1 VSIYDSEKE
10 QLEVIKKWWQENG
23 RMVIIGVA
31 LGLAAVFAWTSWRSY
46 ITSQA
51 EEASARYN
59 QLIASADDEDYLVV
73 KRQGET
79 ILDKFPDRGYAPLTA
94 LVLANR
100 AAMEEKTEDAKRYL
114 RWVMEH
120 AELLGL
126 QRVARLRL
134 ARVLLDEQAYE
145 QALSLLNEVEP
156 STFQGPYAEIRGDIL
171 AAQGKLEEA
180 RVAYTKALA
189 SLPATGANHD
199 RVQMK
204 LDELGALTYPEQSE
218 LEQDTS

>member
-1 VSIYDSEKE
+1 
-10 QLEVIKKWWQENG
+10 
-23 RMVIIGVA
+23 MVIIGVA

-46 ITSQA
+46 TASQA

-79 ILDKFPDRGYAPLTA
+79 ILDKFPGRGYAPLTA

-100 AAMEEKTEDAKRYL
+100 AAMEEETKDAKRYL

-120 AELLGL
+120 AELLEL

-134 ARVLLDEQAYE
+134 ARVLLDEQAHE
-145 QALSLLNEVEP
+145 QALSLLNEAEP
-156 STFQGPYAEIRGDIL
+156 SAFQGPYAEIRGDIL
-171 AAQGKLEEA
+171 AAQGKLEDA
-180 RVAYTKALA
+180 RAAYTKALA
-189 SLPATGANHD
+189 TLPATGANHD